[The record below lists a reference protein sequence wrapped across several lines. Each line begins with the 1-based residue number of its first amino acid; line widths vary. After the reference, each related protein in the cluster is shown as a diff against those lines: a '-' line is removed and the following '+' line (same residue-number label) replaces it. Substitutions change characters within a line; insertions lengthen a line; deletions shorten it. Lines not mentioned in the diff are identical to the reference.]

1 MKLTLGFSPC
11 PNDTF
16 MFDAL
21 VHQKVDTEGLE
32 FDVVLE
38 DVETLNRMALERQLD
53 ITKLS
58 FNAFLHASSDYIL
71 LQSGSALGMNCGP
84 LVISKI
90 DKSQLNANSKVAI
103 PGKYTT
109 ANSLFKLAF
118 PTYTNT
124 CEFIFSEIE
133 DAVLNGDVEAG
144 VIIHENRF
152 TYEQKGLQKV
162 MDLGEYWESET
173 KLPIP
178 LGGIAISRTFSSEI
192 QQKVQR
198 VLKRSIE
205 FAFKNPKSSE
215 EYVCQYAQ
223 EMSYDVMQ
231 KHIQLYVNEY
241 SVSLDDEG
249 RKAIVYLF
257 ERNNLSSEN
266 IFVEL

>member
-32 FDVVLE
+32 FDVRLE
-38 DVETLNRMALERQLD
+38 DVETLNRMALEKQLD

-58 FNAFLHASSDYIL
+58 FNAFLHANSDYIL
-71 LQSGSALGMNCGP
+71 LQSGSALGKNCGP
-84 LVISKI
+84 LVISKK
-90 DKSQLNANSKVAI
+90 DKSLFNSNSTVAI
-103 PGKYTT
+103 PGIYTT
-109 ANSLFKLAF
+109 AHSLFKLAF
-118 PTYTNT
+118 PTFTNT
-124 CEFIFSEIE
+124 KEIVFSEIE
-133 DAVLNGDVEAG
+133 DAVLNDTVDAG

-152 TYEQKGLQKV
+152 TYKQKGLKKV

-173 KLPIP
+173 NLPIP
-178 LGGIAISRTFSSEI
+178 LGGIAISRVISTEI

-205 FAFKNPKSSE
+205 YAFQNPKSSE

-241 SVSLDDEG
+241 SVNLGKEG
-249 RKAIVYLF
+249 IKAIVYLF
-257 ERNNLSSEN
+257 ERNNVSSEN

>member
-1 MKLTLGFSPC
+1 MRLTLGFSPC

-21 VHQKVDTEGLE
+21 VHQKVDTEGLDFE
-32 FDVVLE
+32 VILE

-71 LQSGSALGMNCGP
+71 LQSGSALGKNCGP
-84 LVISKI
+84 LLISKL
-90 DKSQLNANSKVAI
+90 DKSLLNSNSKVAI

-118 PTYTNT
+118 PAYKNT
-124 CEFIFSEIE
+124 REFLFSEIE
-133 DAVLNGDVEAG
+133 NAVLNGDVEAG

-152 TYEQKGLQKV
+152 TYEQKGLHKV
-162 MDLGEYWESET
+162 MDLGKYWESYT

-178 LGGIAISRTFSSEI
+178 LGGIAISRKFSLEI

-198 VLKRSIE
+198 LLKQSIE

-241 SVSLDDEG
+241 SVSLGDEG
-249 RKAIVYLF
+249 RKAINYLF
-257 ERNNLSSEN
+257 ERNNIHSKN
-266 IFVEL
+266 IFVNL

>member
-21 VHQKVDTEGLE
+21 VHHKIDTEGLE
-32 FDVVLE
+32 FEVVLE
-38 DVETLNRMALERQLD
+38 DVETLNLMALEKTLD
-53 ITKLS
+53 VTKLS
-58 FNAFLHASSDYIL
+58 FNAFLYACSDYIL
-71 LQSGSALGMNCGP
+71 LQSGSALGKNCGP
-84 LVISKI
+84 LVISK
-90 DKSQLNANSKVAI
+90 SGNSILDTSTVAI

-118 PTYTNT
+118 PNCNNT
-124 CEFIFSEIE
+124 TEMVFSDIE
-133 DAVLNGDVEAG
+133 NAVLHDEVDAG

-152 TYEQKGLQKV
+152 TYEQKGLHKV
-162 MDLGEYWESET
+162 IDLGEYWESET

-178 LGGIAISRTFSSEI
+178 LGGIAISRTFSTEV

-205 FAFKNPKSSE
+205 YAFQNPQSSE
-215 EYVCQYAQ
+215 VYVCKYAQ
-223 EMSYDVMQ
+223 EMSYEVMQ
-231 KHIQLYVNEY
+231 KHIHLYVNEY
-241 SVSLDDEG
+241 SVSLGEQG

-257 ERNNLSSEN
+257 NRNNISAEN

>member
-32 FDVVLE
+32 FDVRLE
-38 DVETLNRMALERQLD
+38 DVETLNRMALEKQLD

-58 FNAFLHASSDYIL
+58 FNAFLHANPDYIL
-71 LQSGSALGMNCGP
+71 LQSGSALGKNCGP
-84 LVISKI
+84 LVISKK
-90 DKSQLNANSKVAI
+90 DKSLLNSNSKVAI

-118 PTYTNT
+118 PTFTNT
-124 CEFIFSEIE
+124 KEIVFSEIE
-133 DAVLNGDVEAG
+133 DAVLNDTVEAG

-152 TYEQKGLQKV
+152 TYEQKGLKKV

-173 KLPIP
+173 NLPIP
-178 LGGIAISRTFSSEI
+178 LGGIAVSRVISAEI

-205 FAFKNPKSSE
+205 YAFQNPKSSE

-231 KHIQLYVNEY
+231 KHIKLYVNEY
-241 SVSLDDEG
+241 SVNLGKEG

-257 ERNNLSSEN
+257 ERNNVSSEN